1 MDGSMPVLDGFAATR
16 AIRADEA
23 RAGTRR
29 VPVVALTAHV
39 IGTAADAW
47 QAAGMD
53 GVLVKPFTL
62 ADLARMLAATLPDH
76 AGAPAPVPDGA
87 PEAAPAPDVRLLDP
101 DTLASLSEIAAQSG
115 TPFIERLLRL
125 FRDHG
130 PTALDALEA
139 ATEVGDAPAVA
150 SAAHGLKSMS
160 VNVGAQALGHALARI
175 ERQARLDGIC
185 PEAGLLVGLRPLLAD
200 TQAALQSHFRVMR
213 AA

>member
-1 MDGSMPVLDGFAATR
+1 
-16 AIRADEA
+16 
-23 RAGTRR
+23 
-29 VPVVALTAHV
+29 
-39 IGTAADAW
+39 
-47 QAAGMD
+47 MD

-76 AGAPAPVPDGA
+76 AGARAPVPDGA
-87 PEAAPAPDVRLLDP
+87 PEEAPAAGATDVRLLDP

-139 ATEVGDAPAVA
+139 ATEAGDAPAVA

-185 PEAGLLVGLRPLLAD
+185 PEAGLLAGLRPLLAD